1 MKEAENWKR
10 TRNKSLGQ
18 GERDQAAG
26 YSRGG
31 GGKAGKGE
39 NDIFYNIFKRVK
51 HICIK

>member
-10 TRNKSLGQ
+10 TINKSLGQ

-31 GGKAGKGE
+31 GGKTGKAE
-39 NDIFYNIFKRVK
+39 MTYFITFLKE
-51 HICIK
+51 